1 MSGEDSTFWYDAIKE
16 KMESMAKNQ
25 VWDLIKLPNEA
36 TTISYIQEDK
46 KTLLVIKRYK
56 TLFVAKGFTKKE
68 GIDYNK
74 TFSLVSMKGSFRI
87 IMILV
92 AQFDLE
98 LHHMDV
104 KTIFLNGDLKQEVCM
119 AQHKCFF
126 IKKM

>member
-1 MSGEDSTFWYDAIKE
+1 MSGEDSTLWYDAIKE

-104 KTIFLNGDLKQEVCM
+104 KTIFLNGDLK
-119 AQHKCFF
+119 
-126 IKKM
+126 